1 VNNKAPTPASLLKPT
16 SSRAGLWARLRRNQ
30 LAFFGL
36 VMVMLMGLTAVCAPL
51 LPLPDPDVTAL
62 SERLQKPFSQ
72 GHLLGTDHLG
82 RDMLSRLVWGT
93 RASLAVGVVATL
105 IAAISGSL
113 IGIVAGFYGGW
124 LDNLL
129 MRSIDMLMAFP
140 YMLLALAIVAVLGP
154 GLMNA
159 LLAIAIVNIP
169 FFART
174 VRGVTLGIVRQEY
187 VDAARL
193 CGLSDARIVGTEILP
208 NVMPVVIITLSTTV
222 GWMILET
229 AGLSFLGLGAQPP
242 QADLGSMLGEGRKL
256 IITAPHVAILP
267 GLVILVVV
275 VGINLLGDGLRD
287 VLDPRLKSGALMRPA
302 AATEVDSAG
311 HHHDLRRTIVTRASS
326 VGGLD
331 SHRQAYPEVFTAS
344 SGTSNDGPDHN
355 TLGEDFK
362 NDAVLTVTG
371 LKTHFI
377 MGGDTY
383 KAVDGVDFQVRR
395 GECVG
400 VVGESGSGKSVTA
413 LSLLRLAPSP
423 PGRIVSGQVDFAGK
437 NLLTVP
443 LEELRTLRGD
453 AIAYVF
459 QDPLTTLNPL
469 FSVGEQIAE
478 TIRQHQ
484 GLTQQQAWRQAV
496 TLMEQVRIPDARH
509 RADAYPHELSGG
521 MRQRIGIAIAL
532 ANDPDIIIA
541 DEPTTALDV
550 TVQAEILTLLNTL
563 RREKNLAII
572 FITHDFGIVS
582 MLCDRVLV
590 MYAGRVVE
598 TADTAALFA
607 HPLHPYT
614 QRLMACV
621 PRLGQADRFISAI
634 PGMPPAVNHLPAGCA
649 FAERCEL
656 TQAVCHQGEI
666 PLRTFGENRAAR
678 CLLI

>member
-1 VNNKAPTPASLLKPT
+1 
-16 SSRAGLWARLRRNQ
+16 
-30 LAFFGL
+30 
-36 VMVMLMGLTAVCAPL
+36 MGLTALFAPL
-51 LPLPDPDVTAL
+51 LPLPDLNVTAL
-62 SERLQKPFSQ
+62 SERLQKPFSP

-82 RDMLSRLVWGT
+82 RDMLSRLAWGI
-93 RASLAVGVVATL
+93 RVSLAVGVVASL

-140 YMLLALAIVAVLGP
+140 YILLALAIVAMLGP

-159 LLAIAIVNIP
+159 LFAIAIVNIP

-174 VRGVTLGIVRQEY
+174 VRGVTLGIIRQEY

-193 CGLSDARIVGTEILP
+193 SGLSNARILSGEILP
-208 NVMPVVIITLSTTV
+208 NVMPVIIITLSTTV

-242 QADLGSMLGEGRKL
+242 QADLGSMLGDGRKL
-256 IITAPHVAILP
+256 VITAPHVATLP
-267 GLVILVVV
+267 GLVILILVM
-275 VGINLLGDGLRD
+275 GINLLGDGLRD
-287 VLDPRLKSGALMRPA
+287 VLDPRLKSGTLMRPA
-302 AATEVDSAG
+302 AATEVDRAV
-311 HHHDLRRTIVTRASS
+311 HHHDPHRTVVARARS

-331 SHRQAYPEVFTAS
+331 GRRQAYVEVFTAS
-344 SGTSNDGPDHN
+344 SGTSNDSPDHN
-355 TLGEDFK
+355 TLGEDSK
-362 NDAVLTVTG
+362 NDAVMTVTD
-371 LKTHFI
+371 LRTYFM
-377 MGGDTY
+377 MGEDIY
-383 KAVDGVDFQVRR
+383 KAVDGVDFQVHK
-395 GECVG
+395 GECLG
-400 VVGESGSGKSVTA
+400 IVGESGCGKSVTA
-413 LSLLRLAPSP
+413 LSLLRLASSP
-423 PGRIVSGQVDFAGK
+423 PGRIVSGHVGFAGQ

-443 LEELRTLRGD
+443 LERLRTLRGG

-469 FSVGEQIAE
+469 FPVGEQIAE
-478 TIRQHQ
+478 VIREHQ
-484 GLTQQQAWRQAV
+484 GLDHQQAWQRAV
-496 TLMEQVRIPDARH
+496 TLMEQVQIADARS

-521 MRQRIGIAIAL
+521 MRQRIGIAMAL

-550 TVQAEILTLLNTL
+550 TVQAEILNLLNTL

-582 MLCDRVLV
+582 ALCNRVLV

-598 TADTAALFA
+598 TASTETLFA

-621 PRLGQADRFISAI
+621 PRLGQAHQSIPAI
-634 PGMPPAVNHLPAGCA
+634 AGMPPAVNHLPAGCA
-649 FAERCEL
+649 FAERCERA
-656 TQAVCHQGEI
+656 QAVCRQGEI
-666 PLRTFGENRAAR
+666 PLRSVGENHAAR
-678 CLLI
+678 CLLIDETS